1 MVAEFL
7 FLVVSLLCFEI
18 GFEKTTMKKLS
29 KYLIVFSLLFT
40 ATGCSP
46 SFTYNNLGWLSGF
59 WIDDYVDLNSDQAD
73 KFEHIVKTSRD
84 WHRETQLPLY
94 KRDLENLKTML
105 DKQVDHNELKA
116 HFVQAKQ
123 HWQTL
128 INKIEPELIALANS
142 LSYKQRVEFV
152 AALEENINDEYKE
165 HEEKS
170 PEQHKKER
178 LEENLE
184 NYKEWFGTKLTAQQ
198 KTLIESS
205 SNSRVSTFLMWMQ
218 YKQRRL
224 DALKTLFMQKQKP
237 TDFDSQ
243 LAVIINNRLAFMSD
257 ELISADDK
265 NLDNYV
271 NLLVELKPTLTDKQR
286 RNVRDEFDELIE
298 EVSDLIDD

>member
-1 MVAEFL
+1 
-7 FLVVSLLCFEI
+7 
-18 GFEKTTMKKLS
+18 MKKLS

-40 ATGCSP
+40 VAGCSP

-73 KFEHIVKTSRD
+73 KFKHIVKTSRD

-94 KRDLENLKTML
+94 KRDLESLKAML

-128 INKIEPELIALANS
+128 VDKIEPELIDLANA
-142 LSYKQRVEFV
+142 LSYEQRVEFV
-152 AALEENINDEYKE
+152 AALQENINDEYQE
-165 HEEKS
+165 HEEKTLK
-170 PEQHKKER
+170 QHQKER

-184 NYKEWFGTKLTAQQ
+184 NYKEWFGTKLSAQQ
-198 KTLIESS
+198 QTLIENS
-205 SNSRVSTFLMWMQ
+205 SNTRVSTFLLWMQ
-218 YKQRRL
+218 YKQKRL
-224 DALKTLFMQKQKP
+224 DTLKTLFMQKQKP
-237 TDFDSQ
+237 ADFNQQ
-243 LAVIINNRLAFMSD
+243 LAVIINDRFAFMSE
-257 ELISADDK
+257 ELIAADDK

-271 NLLVELKPTLTDKQR
+271 NLLLELKPTLTDKQR

-298 EVSDLIDD
+298 EVSDLIEG

>member
-1 MVAEFL
+1 MVCL
-7 FLVVSLLCFEI
+7 ICFET

-40 ATGCSP
+40 VAGCSP

-73 KFEHIVKTSRD
+73 KFKHIVKTSRD

-94 KRDLENLKTML
+94 KRDLESLKAML

-116 HFVQAKQ
+116 HFVQAKH

-128 INKIEPELIALANS
+128 VDKIEPELIDLANA
-142 LSYKQRVEFV
+142 LSYEQRVEFV
-152 AALEENINDEYKE
+152 AALQENINDEYQE
-165 HEEKS
+165 HEEKT
-170 PEQHKKER
+170 PEQHRKER

-184 NYKEWFGTKLTAQQ
+184 NYKEWFGTKLSAQQ
-198 KTLIESS
+198 QTLIENS
-205 SNSRVSTFLMWMQ
+205 SNTRVSTFLLWMQ
-218 YKQRRL
+218 YKQKRL
-224 DALKTLFMQKQKP
+224 DALKALFMQKQKP
-237 TDFDSQ
+237 ADFDSQ
-243 LAVIINNRLAFMSD
+243 LAVIINDRFAFMSD
-257 ELISADDK
+257 ELVAADDK

-271 NLLVELKPTLTDKQR
+271 NLLLELKPTLTDKQR

-298 EVSDLIDD
+298 EVSDLIND

>member
-1 MVAEFL
+1 MFTL
-7 FLVVSLLCFEI
+7 FLT

-40 ATGCSP
+40 AAGCSP

-59 WIDDYVDLNSDQAD
+59 WIDDYVDLNSDQTD
-73 KFEHIVKTSRD
+73 KFKHIVKTSRD

-94 KRDLENLKTML
+94 KRDLESLKAML

-128 INKIEPELIALANS
+128 VDKIEPELIDLANS
-142 LSYKQRVEFV
+142 LSYEQRVEYV
-152 AALEENINDEYKE
+152 AALQENINDEYKE
-165 HEEKS
+165 HEEKP
-170 PEQHKKER
+170 PEQHEKER

-184 NYKEWFGTKLTAQQ
+184 NYKEWFGTKLSAQQ
-198 KTLIESS
+198 QTLIENS
-205 SNSRVSTFLMWMQ
+205 SNTRVSTFLLWVQ
-218 YKQRRL
+218 YKQKRL
-224 DALKTLFMQKQKP
+224 DALKALFMQKQKP
-237 TDFDSQ
+237 ADFNQQ
-243 LAVIINNRLAFMSD
+243 LAVIINDRYSFMSD
-257 ELISADDK
+257 ELIAADDK

-271 NLLVELKPTLTDKQR
+271 NLLLELKPTLTDKQR
-286 RNVRDEFDELIE
+286 RNIHDEFDELIE